1 MRARVGGRGRQPRV
15 VTTEERNDVG
25 TRTKAWLAGWC
36 MALAALMANAEDG
49 VLTLRGRIEASA
61 HQSYVEVPFQ
71 VPPGTGRITVEFD
84 YTGREQRTRIDL
96 GLIDPA
102 GLRGWSGGNKR
113 LFTVASDDATPS
125 YRGGPLPPGQWKLLL
140 GVPNIRA
147 GQVSDY
153 TARIH
158 LAPAAAPEALPDALQ
173 TNLAD
178 RPGWYRGDLHLH
190 SGHSDASCDSQSGT
204 RVPCPLFLTLQA
216 AAARGLDF
224 VAVTEHNTL
233 SHLQDLR
240 ALQPYFDRLLLVPGV
255 EITTFQGHA
264 NVFGLQGALD
274 FRVGGTTDWSRL
286 LRETQ
291 RRALPVSVNH
301 PALPSDER
309 CMGCGWQP
317 REGTDWSRVAAVEA
331 INGADAGT
339 PVSGIPF
346 WQARLD
352 EGYRLTAIGGSD
364 NHDAA
369 LRTTQFGKSRI
380 GSPTTV
386 VFARSLSQDALLDGI
401 RSGRVYIDV
410 EGSGAVMEMTA
421 AQGGRSVPMG
431 AGLAVP
437 AGGEVGLELRV
448 EGVVDARVEWIV
460 DGRVE
465 QTADLPVSG
474 KAPAWAWRSDGHR
487 HWLRADVRSPDGRL
501 LLVGNPVYVNF
512 PALAGAR

>member
-1 MRARVGGRGRQPRV
+1 MRAGADGRGRPPRIV
-15 VTTEERNDVG
+15 VVNERNDMG
-25 TRTKAWLAGWC
+25 KRTKAWLTGWC
-36 MALAALMANAEDG
+36 MALAAAAAGAEDG
-49 VLTLRGRIEASA
+49 VLTLRGRIDAGA
-61 HQSYVEVPFQ
+61 HQSYVEVPFEVQ
-71 VPPGTGRITVEFD
+71 PGTGRITVEFD
-84 YTGREQRTRIDL
+84 YTGREERTTIDL

-113 LFTVASDDATPS
+113 LFTVAADDATPS

-147 GQVSDY
+147 GQASDY

-158 LAPAAAPEALPDALQ
+158 LAPAAAPEALPDALRV
-173 TNLAD
+173 NLAD

-190 SGHSDASCDSQSGT
+190 SGHSDASCDSQSGA

-216 AAARGLDF
+216 AAERGLDF

-240 ALQPYFDRLLLVPGV
+240 ALQPYFDRLLLVPGM

-264 NVFGLQGALD
+264 NVFGIQGALD
-274 FRVGGTTDWSRL
+274 FRVGGTTDWNRL

-301 PALPSDER
+301 PMLPSDEH

-331 INGADAGT
+331 VNGADAGT
-339 PVSGIPF
+339 PVSGILF

-352 EGYRLTAIGGSD
+352 EGHRLTAIGGSD
-364 NHDAA
+364 NHDAT

-386 VFARSLSQDALLDGI
+386 VFARSLSQAALLDGI

-410 EGSGAVMEMTA
+410 EGSGAQMEMTA
-421 AQGGRSVPMG
+421 THGGQSVPMG
-431 AGLAVP
+431 TGLAVP
-437 AGGEVGLELRV
+437 VGGEVGLELRAD
-448 EGVVDARVEWIV
+448 GVPEARVEWIV
-460 DGRVE
+460 DGRIE
-465 QTADLPVSG
+465 QAADLPAQG
-474 KAPAWAWRSDGHR
+474 RAAWTWRSDGSR
-487 HWLRADVRSPDGRL
+487 HWLRADVRAPDGRL

-512 PALAGAR
+512 PAPADAR

>member
-1 MRARVGGRGRQPRV
+1 MRAGADGRGRPPRIAV
-15 VTTEERNDVG
+15 MDERNDMG

-36 MALAALMANAEDG
+36 MALAAAAASASDG
-49 VLTLRGRIEASA
+49 VLTLRGRIDAAA
-61 HQSYVEVPFQ
+61 HQHYVEVPFE

-84 YTGREQRTRIDL
+84 YTGREARTTIDL

-113 LFTVASDDATPS
+113 LFTVAADDATPS
-125 YRGGPLPPGQWKLLL
+125 YRGGPLPPGQWTLLL

-147 GQVSDY
+147 GQASDY

-158 LAPAAAPEALPDALQ
+158 LAPATAPEALPDALQ
-173 TNLAD
+173 ANLAD

-190 SGHSDASCDSQSGT
+190 SGHSDASCDSQSGA

-216 AAARGLDF
+216 AAERGLDF

-240 ALQPYFDRLLLVPGV
+240 ALQPYFDRLLLVPGM

-264 NVFGLQGALD
+264 NVFGIQGALD
-274 FRVGGTTDWSRL
+274 FRVGGTTDWSRVL
-286 LRETQ
+286 GETQ

-317 REGTDWSRVAAVEA
+317 REGTDWPRVAAVEA
-331 INGADAGT
+331 VNGADAGT

-346 WQARLD
+346 WQARLN
-352 EGYRLTAIGGSD
+352 EGHRLTAIGGSD
-364 NHDAA
+364 NHDAT

-386 VFARSLSQDALLDGI
+386 VFARSLSQRALLDGI

-410 EGSGAVMEMTA
+410 EGSGAGMEMTA
-421 AQGGRSVPMG
+421 THGRQSVPMG

-437 AGGEVGLELRV
+437 AGGEAGLELRA
-448 EGVVDARVEWIV
+448 EGVPEARVEWIV
-460 DGRVE
+460 DGRIE
-465 QTADLPVSG
+465 QAVDLPAQG
-474 KAPAWAWRSDGHR
+474 RAAWTWRSDGGR
-487 HWLRADVRSPDGRL
+487 HWLRADVRAPDGRL

-512 PALAGAR
+512 PAPADAR